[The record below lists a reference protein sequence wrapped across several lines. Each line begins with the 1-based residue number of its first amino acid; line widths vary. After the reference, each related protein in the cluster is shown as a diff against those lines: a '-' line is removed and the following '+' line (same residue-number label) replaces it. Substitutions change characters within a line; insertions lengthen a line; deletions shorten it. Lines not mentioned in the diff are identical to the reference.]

1 MSESRTSGI
10 GSANVRISD
19 LARCESVKL
28 INFGREV
35 LHVQTRVNISMAE
48 DIVSSLIEL
57 SESMREK
64 AYALKNS
71 NEDVENE
78 EESVNIEGMYLQ

>member
-28 INFGREV
+28 INFGREE

-48 DIVSSLIEL
+48 DIVSSLI
-57 SESMREK
+57 ESMREK